1 MRKITSGIV
10 YEGPSMLDGA
20 PIVAVIT
27 DLDGSSANP
36 KTAGLAQ
43 LWIMRSDVAPMDALR
58 TGKDGSVC
66 GVGEHA
72 CKHSSVAN
80 GGVAGC
86 YVAVFFG
93 PRSVYECYR
102 KGGYTT
108 LSPRDASDIA
118 RSYGVSVRLGAYG
131 DPAAL
136 PESVVY
142 GLTIGVR
149 HTGYTHQWRNP
160 LASWLRSYVMASV
173 DTPEEYVT
181 AQASDWR
188 TFRVKLPDEPT
199 TSLEASCPAS
209 AESGYRTTCDE
220 CLLCDGTYPGD
231 KRRSIAINVHGSGS
245 KKYIALRATM

>member
-1 MRKITSGIV
+1 MKKITSGIV

-20 PIVAVIT
+20 PIVAIIT
-27 DLDGSSANP
+27 NLDGSSANP

-43 LWIMRSDVAPMDALR
+43 LWIMRSDVAPLDALKSGR
-58 TGKDGSVC
+58 DGSVC
-66 GVGEHA
+66 GD
-72 CKHSSVAN
+72 CKHSSSAN
-80 GGVAGC
+80 GGEASC

-93 PRSVYECYR
+93 PRSVYERYKR
-102 KGGYTT
+102 GGYTT

-149 HTGYTHQWRNP
+149 HTGYTHQWQNP
-160 LASWLRSYVMASV
+160 LAAWLRSYVMASV
-173 DTPEEYVT
+173 DTPDEYAR
-181 AQASDWR
+181 AQSADWR

-199 TSLEASCPAS
+199 TSVEVSCPAAS
-209 AESGYRTTCDE
+209 ESGYRTTCDK

-231 KRRSIAINVHGSGS
+231 NRRSIAINVHGSGS
-245 KKYIALRATM
+245 KKYIALRATL